1 MYVTLGDIV
10 GEDLAEHLEPG
21 EELEP
26 PSLGCWPDV
35 SVLKVPVPTPAEVR
49 ASLTEPGKLNVKF
62 EESALERLA
71 KCQSTIRIDRAQRFD
86 PALVSAV
93 RSLFEELGPC
103 VFTESQGFDL
113 STSESLLATLTTTQ
127 DLAAKL
133 KAIAAG
139 EVDEDEENEDEDEDE
154 EFEDDEDE
162 DEDEDDDAPAPDSA
176 RPEVLRMLLGEIAQL
191 PRVRRKAAELLGG
204 APPIV
209 GKFAERLA
217 RLGAEPDPVVAKEL
231 GVTERDVVGA
241 RKALSI
247 LLRRAESR

>member
-1 MYVTLGDIV
+1 M
-10 GEDLAEHLEPG
+10 
-21 EELEP
+21 
-26 PSLGCWPDV
+26 
-35 SVLKVPVPTPAEVR
+35 
-49 ASLTEPGKLNVKF
+49 
-62 EESALERLA
+62 
-71 KCQSTIRIDRAQRFD
+71 
-86 PALVSAV
+86 
-93 RSLFEELGPC
+93 
-103 VFTESQGFDL
+103 
-113 STSESLLATLTTTQ
+113 
-127 DLAAKL
+127 
-133 KAIAAG
+133 
-139 EVDEDEENEDEDEDE
+139 DEDEENEDEDEDE